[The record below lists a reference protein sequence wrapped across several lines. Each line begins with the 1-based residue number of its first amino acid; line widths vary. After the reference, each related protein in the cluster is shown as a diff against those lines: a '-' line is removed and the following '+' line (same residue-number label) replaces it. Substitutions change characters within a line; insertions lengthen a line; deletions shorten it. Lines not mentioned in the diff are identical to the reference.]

1 MTLLCLRIGFAN
13 TLIYLH
19 CRSSSHFIGN
29 MGVDVQRGAAGN
41 VANNGGQGLNIHPM
55 FQGSGRKCVPLWHN
69 KDKSEN
75 PCVARVKGDR
85 ELFPQRAA

>member
-1 MTLLCLRIGFAN
+1 
-13 TLIYLH
+13 
-19 CRSSSHFIGN
+19 

-75 PCVARVKGDR
+75 PCVARSWRFVLI
-85 ELFPQRAA
+85 LFPLKTAPERGLREGVINGGCT